1 MILDELRIN
10 VLSLRT
16 NFPKEKI
23 MSQNLQSKLATA
35 CAKQKSSNRAS
46 RAFTL
51 IELLVVIA
59 IIAIL
64 ASILFPVF
72 ARARENA
79 RRASCMSN
87 LKQIGLGLMQYIQ
100 DYDGKWP
107 NRCFGYGC
115 YEAGY
120 SYPYNAGRYKW
131 MDAIYPYINSEQVFD
146 CPSDRLPYR
155 NAADNAT
162 IRPYRYNYG
171 KYYFGSYGAN
181 TMYVGYP
188 GQRGFF
194 HNEETTAGG
203 AAQDPTADSS
213 LEAPSTTVAI
223 TDSYAY
229 DNYYPWQVYY
239 TPGVGSPKTPPITTD
254 SVTGNLHAVN
264 ADQRHLDTINVLW
277 ADGHV
282 KSMKI
287 DQLFKAGTGG
297 FATYWT
303 VAADPE

>member
-1 MILDELRIN
+1 MRRTSQSGSAPIRTKQT
-10 VLSLRT
+10 SLKRT
-16 NFPKEKI
+16 PH
-23 MSQNLQSKLATA
+23 
-35 CAKQKSSNRAS
+35 
-46 RAFTL
+46 AFTL

-100 DYDGKWP
+100 DYDGNWP

-120 SYPYNAGRYKW
+120 THPYSAGCYKW
-131 MDAIYPYINSEQVFD
+131 MDAIFPYVKSEQIFD

-155 NAADNAT
+155 NAANNAT
-162 IRPYRYNYG
+162 IQPYDHMYG
-171 KYYFGSYGAN
+171 KYRFGSYGAN
-181 TMYVGYP
+181 AMYEGWP

-194 HNEETTAGG
+194 HTEETSSGGTA
-203 AAQDPTADSS
+203 QSPTTDAS
-213 LEAPSTTVAI
+213 LEAPSTTVAVA
-223 TDSYAY
+223 DAYAY
-229 DNYYPWQVYY
+229 DSYYPWMIHY
-239 TPGVGSPKTPPITTD
+239 SPTSSGNKIPPISRD
-254 SVTGNLHAVN
+254 SVTGNLHAIN
-264 ADQRHLDTINVLW
+264 ADQRHLDTLNVLW

-287 DQLFKAGTGG
+287 DQIFRAGDGG

-303 VAADPE
+303 VTADPY